1 MRKYLFTKGNKRN
14 LSPGFNRLQSFMI
27 GITAFY
33 IVLASFVYPE
43 PLLHRSLSFGLFFAI
58 IFLSYTSP
66 GTQSMGSVPFYDI
79 CLALLSLS
87 VSAYFALYIDRIIN
101 RFVFVSPVLPMDLF
115 FGVVTILLLL
125 EGTRRVIGPWL
136 TMISLFSIF
145 YMLVGHLIPGRFGH
159 NGFTLSQTIEGLFM
173 TNYAIWGSTMGT
185 ATGHVIIILMFGSF
199 FVRSGAGDFLFDFA
213 TSVAGST
220 KGGLA
225 KVAIITSALF
235 GMISGGPVSNVSTTG
250 SITIPAMKKRGYSGE
265 LAAAVE
271 CCASI
276 GGIFTPPIMG
286 SIAFIMSD
294 VVGIPYKDV
303 AKGAL
308 MPAVLYFSALF
319 FTVSIKSDKLNLP
332 GLPLED
338 RKPLLPL
345 LKSGYNF
352 FIPLGFLIV
361 RMMSGVSI
369 GMVGIQS
376 ILVVIALTFFN
387 RKHRLSPRKF
397 FDSVRSAI
405 EKGLV
410 LVATMG
416 TCGIF
421 IGVIHITGISS
432 KFSSFL
438 MSLTSFSIILTLVL
452 VMLITVFIGTSTSGS
467 SAYLLTAV
475 ICAPVLI
482 RFGFEPLSVHM
493 FILYFATTATITP
506 PVAITA
512 FTAASIAEVSPF
524 KVSVLA
530 IKIGLVAYILPY
542 VFVFNPSILM
552 MDTNLQ
558 SVITFIFAFLGIY
571 MITVGKE
578 GWWRHNKVNA
588 STRIT
593 FLISGV
599 LVMSSNMALKGTALF
614 MMIVLYLLNRRK
626 TVAHE
631 NYDILEE
638 KP

>member
-1 MRKYLFTKGNKRN
+1 M
-14 LSPGFNRLQSFMI
+14 
-27 GITAFY
+27 
-33 IVLASFVYPE
+33 ASFTYPE

-66 GTQSMGSVPFYDI
+66 GTDSKDSVPFYDI
-79 CLALLSLS
+79 GLALLALS
-87 VSAYFALYIDRIIN
+87 VSAYFAVNIDRIIH
-101 RFVFVSPVLPMDLF
+101 RFVFVNPVMPMDLF

-125 EGTRRVIGPWL
+125 EGARRVIGPWL
-136 TMISLFSIF
+136 TVISVFSIL
-145 YMLVGHLIPGRFGH
+145 YMLMGHLIPGRFGH
-159 NGFTLSQTIEGLFM
+159 NGFTFSQTVDGLFM

-250 SITIPAMKKRGYSGE
+250 SVTIPAMKKRGYSGE

-294 VVGIPYKDV
+294 VVGIPYREV

-308 MPAVLYFSALF
+308 MPAILYFSALF

-332 GLPLED
+332 GLPPED

-369 GMVGIQS
+369 AMVGIQS

-387 RKHRLSPRKF
+387 KKHRLNPKKF

-438 MSLTSFSIILTLVL
+438 MGLTSFSIILTLL
-452 VMLITVFIGTSTSGS
+452 FVMLITVFIGTSTSGS

-512 FTAASIAEVSPF
+512 FTAATIADVSPI

-542 VFVFNPSILM
+542 VFIFNPSILM
-552 MDTNLQ
+552 VHSNLQ
-558 SVITFIFAFLGIY
+558 SVVTFIFAFIGIY
-571 MITVGKE
+571 LITAGKE
-578 GWWRHNKVNA
+578 GWWRH
-588 STRIT
+588 TRLHVSIRVT
-593 FLISGV
+593 LLIAGV
-599 LVMSSNMALKGTALF
+599 LVMSGNIALKGTALF
-614 MMIVLYLLNRRK
+614 MMIVLYLMTRRK
-626 TVAHE
+626 PVEHE
-631 NYDILEE
+631 NYDVLEE

>member
-1 MRKYLFTKGNKRN
+1 MREYLFSKGDKRN
-14 LSPGFNRLQSFMI
+14 LTSGYRLIQGFLI
-27 GITAFY
+27 GLTALY
-33 IVLASFVYPE
+33 IVLASFIYPE

-66 GTQSMGSVPFYDI
+66 GSHSKDSVPFYDI
-79 CLALLSLS
+79 CLALLALS
-87 VSAYFALYIDRIIN
+87 VSAYFAVNIDRIIN
-101 RFVFVSPVLPMDLF
+101 RFVFVTPLLPIDLF
-115 FGVVTILLLL
+115 FGILTILLLL

-136 TMISLFSIF
+136 TMISLFSIL
-145 YMLVGHLIPGRFGH
+145 YMLSGHLIPGRFGH
-159 NGFTLSQTIEGLFM
+159 NGFTFSQTIEGLFM
-173 TNYAIWGSTMGT
+173 TNYAIWGSTIGT
-185 ATGHVIIILMFGSF
+185 ATGHVIIILMFGAF

-213 TSVAGST
+213 SSVAGST

-250 SITIPAMKKRGYSGE
+250 SVTIPAMKKRGYSGE
-265 LAAAVE
+265 FAAAVE

-276 GGIFTPPIMG
+276 GGVFTPPIMG

-294 VVGIPYKDV
+294 VVGIPYREV

-308 MPAVLYFSALF
+308 MPAILYFSALF
-319 FTVSIKSDKLNLP
+319 FTISIKSDKLNLP

-352 FIPLGFLIV
+352 FIPLGFLIF

-369 GMVGIQS
+369 AMVGIQS
-376 ILVVIALTFFN
+376 ILIVLVLTLFN
-387 RKHRLSPRKF
+387 KRHRLTPRKF
-397 FDSVRSAI
+397 YGAVRSAV

-438 MSLTSFSIILTLVL
+438 MDLTSFSIILTLVF

-493 FILYFATTATITP
+493 FILYYATTATITP

-512 FTAASIAEVSPF
+512 FTAATIADVSSL
-524 KVSVLA
+524 KVSILA

-542 VFVFNPSILM
+542 VFIFNPSILM
-552 MDTNLQ
+552 ANSNLQ
-558 SVITFIFAFLGIY
+558 SAITFVFAFIGIY
-571 MITVGKE
+571 WITIGKE
-578 GWWRHNKVNA
+578 GWWHHTGLNA
-588 STRIT
+588 FERIAVV
-593 FLISGV
+593 ISGV
-599 LVMSSNMALKGTALF
+599 LVMSSNITLKGAA
-614 MMIVLYLLNRRK
+614 MSMIILLYLFNRNK
-626 TVAHE
+626 TVT
-631 NYDILEE
+631 NKDYDILEE
-638 KP
+638 KR